1 MNFLR
6 VLGSFQ
12 IGAGCFGGFVPELS
26 NFLFFYLFLYQK
38 KKKMQG
44 YITEFFFLL
53 VWTFCI
59 FFLNFDGLH

>member
-1 MNFLR
+1 MHFLR

-38 KKKMQG
+38 KKKNARLYNRVLFSSCMDFLL
-44 YITEFFFLL
+44 FFFK
-53 VWTFCI
+53 F
-59 FFLNFDGLH
+59 